1 MDSVEITDPLFRRA
15 VEAIDAGDLIT
26 LSQLLDEH
34 PGLIRQRLD
43 VPVTGYFR
51 HPFLLW
57 FIAGNPVRAERL
69 PANIVEITDLLIKAA
84 RGHEGGDL
92 RQDGGDPQQEGNGA
106 FQQKLDYTL
115 GLVATGR
122 VPRDSGVQAE
132 LINLLIDAG
141 AAPDN
146 GIGALAHG
154 NAAAAKQ
161 LIERGG
167 KLTLAAAA
175 GLGLE
180 DEVARLTPGAGKDE
194 RELAVVVA
202 AFYGRAELLSQLI
215 GPDAPTGQDIDL
227 ESYPKEGTGFHTH
240 GTALHQGVSS
250 GSMEAVKVL
259 VEAGANTRLKD
270 RIYGGTPYDWAE
282 YLSREPDS
290 TDKKEKYKRIAEY
303 LTAYL

>member
-15 VEAIDAGDLIT
+15 VEAIDAGDLVT
-26 LSQLLDEH
+26 LSQLLDGH
-34 PGLIRQRLD
+34 PGLIRQRLSM
-43 VPVTGYFR
+43 PVTGYFS

-69 PANIVEITDLLIKAA
+69 PANIVGITDLLIKAA
-84 RGHEGGDL
+84 RRHDSF
-92 RQDGGDPQQEGNGA
+92 RQQ
-106 FQQKLDYTL
+106 LDYTL

-122 VPRDSGVQAE
+122 VPRESGVQAE
-132 LINLLIDAG
+132 LIDLLIDAG
-141 AAPDN
+141 AAPAG

-154 NAAAAKQ
+154 NVAAAKQ

-167 KLTLAAAA
+167 ELTLAAAA

-180 DEVARLTPGAGKDE
+180 DEVAKLAPGAGEDE

-215 GPDAPTGQDIDL
+215 GPGIDL
-227 ESYPKEGTGFHTH
+227 NSYPKEGSGFHGH
-240 GTALHQGVSS
+240 ATALHQAVSS
-250 GSMEAVKVL
+250 GSLEAVKVL

-270 RIYGGTPYDWAE
+270 RIYGGTPFDWAE
-282 YLSREPDS
+282 HLSREPGEEGIAAAGDEG
-290 TDKKEKYKRIAEY
+290 DAKKEKYKKIAEY
-303 LTAYL
+303 LSAHL

>member
-26 LSQLLDEH
+26 LSRLLDEH

-43 VPVTGYFR
+43 IPVTGYFR

-84 RGHEGGDL
+84 RGHGGGDL
-92 RQDGGDPQQEGNGA
+92 QQEGNGT
-106 FQQKLDYTL
+106 FQQQLNYTL
-115 GLVATGR
+115 ELVATGR

-132 LINLLIDAG
+132 LIDLLIDAG

-154 NAAAAKQ
+154 NAEAAKQ

-180 DEVARLTPGAGKDE
+180 DEVARLTRGAGKDE
-194 RELAVVVA
+194 RGLAVVVA

-215 GPDAPTGQDIDL
+215 GPDAPTGPDIDL
-227 ESYPKEGTGFHTH
+227 DSYPKEGTGFHTH

-250 GSMEAVKVL
+250 GSLEAVKVL

-270 RIYGGTPYDWAE
+270 QIYGGTPYDWAE
-282 YLSREPDS
+282 YLSRESDS
-290 TDKKEKYKRIAEY
+290 TDKKEKYKVIAEY
-303 LTAYL
+303 LTVYL

>member
-26 LSQLLDEH
+26 LSRLLDEH

-43 VPVTGYFR
+43 IPVTGYFR

-84 RGHEGGDL
+84 RGHGGGDL
-92 RQDGGDPQQEGNGA
+92 QQEGNGT
-106 FQQKLDYTL
+106 FQQQLNYTL
-115 GLVATGR
+115 ELVATGR

-132 LINLLIDAG
+132 LIDLLIDAG

-154 NAAAAKQ
+154 NAEAAKQ

-180 DEVARLTPGAGKDE
+180 DEVARLTRGAGKDE
-194 RELAVVVA
+194 R
-202 AFYGRAELLSQLI
+202 G
-215 GPDAPTGQDIDL
+215 
-227 ESYPKEGTGFHTH
+227 YPKEGTGFHTH

-250 GSMEAVKVL
+250 GSLEAVKVL

-270 RIYGGTPYDWAE
+270 QIYGGTPYDWAE
-282 YLSREPDS
+282 YLSRESDS
-290 TDKKEKYKRIAEY
+290 TDKKEKYKVIAEY
-303 LTAYL
+303 LTVYL